1 MSYVSGH
8 CYDRKMTLGIV
19 AACAAVMTQAEGKGA
34 KCWRTESKGF
44 HSEAPFRCYWISGVH
59 SPEAVTV
66 CGGHAFIGALVAFT
80 GDTDAMGAGC
90 QSTTYG
96 KWIAGDLHIDHCWDN
111 IRLPVLFKTN
121 IIKTVT
127 DQGIGGI
134 VFFEIAP
141 RPYLKRG
148 VEQCD
153 GKCISLFR
161 RPNPNER
168 TSTST
173 NSTHFLTS
181 GPSSLSTLTTSRNA
195 ELTRS

>member
-1 MSYVSGH
+1 MRWTRLHRRTGSIYRGH
-8 CYDRKMTLGIV
+8 RCDGICSQV
-19 AACAAVMTQAEGKGA
+19 AIQYSLPHAAHQ
-34 KCWRTESKGF
+34 
-44 HSEAPFRCYWISGVH
+44 
-59 SPEAVTV
+59 
-66 CGGHAFIGALVAFT
+66 
-80 GDTDAMGAGC
+80 GAGC

-121 IIKTVT
+121 INKTVT

-181 GPSSLSTLTTSRNA
+181 SPKLSPRYGNQSKVLAATLQLPSQSDSSWATCKMPEMTPQ
-195 ELTRS
+195 